1 MIDRLSRVRTADL
14 FTRKH
19 PTSPLGRLVQFPLV
33 RVLVLVLFLFPA
45 ILSHNLIVIHGLER
59 LESRW
64 FEVGFGLLFPVD
76 LLLWFFFYR
85 LYTRWIEGRTALE
98 LSLDGAVTELL
109 AGFGLAAAVVGVSL
123 AALAVTGSYHV
134 VGSES
139 PWTLLYALCF
149 FGSGAFVQVMIFRIV
164 LYRLTEEW
172 VGTWM
177 AFLATG
183 ILFSLAHLG
192 NENITPVA
200 FLLFMLGDLPFLAA
214 FALTRRLWLVWGFHT
229 GWNFLQDGVL
239 GMPNSGISSL
249 PSFFE
254 AEVTGP
260 RWLSG
265 GPFGIEASF
274 LTTAL
279 ALGFGI
285 WMIVLIVKKGQVVP
299 PAWRRP

>member
-1 MIDRLSRVRTADL
+1 MIDRLSRVRPVDL

-19 PTSPLGRLVQFPLV
+19 PTSPLGRLAQFPLV
-33 RVLVLVLFLFPA
+33 RILVVVLFLSPA

-59 LESRW
+59 LESPW
-64 FEVGFGLLFPVD
+64 FEVGFAALFPVD
-76 LLLWFFFYR
+76 LVLWFLFYR
-85 LYTRWIEGRTALE
+85 LYTRWIEGRRAHD
-98 LSLDGAVTELL
+98 LSLDGAVAEFT
-109 AGFGLAAAVVGVSL
+109 AGFGLAAAVVGLSL
-123 AALAVTGSYHV
+123 AALAATGSYHV
-134 VGSES
+134 VGSKS

-149 FGSGAFVQVMIFRIV
+149 FGSGAFVQVMLFRVV

-172 VGTWM
+172 IGTWL

-183 ILFSLAHLG
+183 VLFSLAHLG

-200 FLLFMLGDLPFLAA
+200 FGLFLLGDVPFLAA
-214 FALTRRLWLVWGFHT
+214 FALTRRLWLVWGLHT

-239 GMPNSGISSL
+239 GMPNSGISRL
-249 PSFFE
+249 PSFLE

-260 RWLSG
+260 HWLSG

-279 ALGFGI
+279 ALGFGL
-285 WMIVLIVKKGQVVP
+285 WMVYLMVKKGQTVS